1 MASDGA
7 SRLIASLVSRGSGLV
22 VHSQVTSSHL
32 TLQPCYL
39 LSSTNTDTTTEQRS
53 KSKTSV
59 SRDTLLSLARGTDSQ
74 TDQTSPLLPK
84 ASFYQ
89 HYPLFSPSYRSHV
102 GQEAGRA
109 GSFTSPESRYSM
121 ITADGPV
128 SQPVPLNR
136 LKQIANDV
144 RYVLPQPRLG
154 RTLPPPL
161 LRPPYTSTITSK

>member
-39 LSSTNTDTTTEQRS
+39 LLLLLKKEARARHPLVAT
-53 KSKTSV
+53 
-59 SRDTLLSLARGTDSQ
+59 TLLSLARGTDSQ

-89 HYPLFSPSYRSHV
+89 RHPLFSPSYRSHV

-144 RYVLPQPRLG
+144 RYVLPQPRLC
-154 RTLPPPL
+154 RTLRSPL